1 MNKHQ
6 RGFTLIEIL
15 VALAVIATAVAAVVA
30 SVSAH
35 VNNAAYLRERTLA
48 HWVAMN
54 KITELQVS
62 GTWPGAGNQRGEALM
77 AGGTWHWEVAV
88 STTDDAD
95 VRRLDVQVYAGERA
109 EGEPLTN
116 MVAYLGRPATGGP

>member
-1 MNKHQ
+1 MNRRR

-15 VALAVIATAVAAVVA
+15 VALAVIATAVAAVVT

-54 KITELQVS
+54 KITEIQVS
-62 GTWPGAGNQRGEALM
+62 RAWPGAGNQRGEALM
-77 AGGTWHWEVAV
+77 AGGNWAWEVAV

-95 VRRLDVQVYAGERA
+95 VRRLDVKVYAGTKTK
-109 EGEPLTN
+109 GEPLTN
-116 MVAYLGRPATGGP
+116 MVAYLGRPQAGKR